1 MSRRDTF
8 VFTSAALRN
17 LSLQQELLDLE
28 TERRALARWCAGR
41 RRRFFPEARKIII
54 SRPLPGA
61 EPKYCRDSAFHNALF
76 TGDLD
81 KIICF
86 FNDEATSN
94 MIIETLNDELVWSPE
109 MGFWALTPKLKYT
122 SGLRITSG
130 KGYTA
135 CAKLLLHKGADVNA
149 SPGGLSALHDA
160 CAGGF
165 TDCAQLLL
173 SYGANPNILSKEGRA
188 PMHLCT
194 TPKTYQ
200 CAKLLL
206 EFGANV
212 NIPTRDSQVSP
223 LHVAAQ
229 HGLEEHLNLYLC
241 RGAHVCS
248 RTREGET
255 ALNIACAS
263 AEKPAEDRRYYRVVL
278 KLLSGGAD
286 VRVAGKKNHT
296 PLHNAC
302 SNCSYRIVDLLLQHG
317 AAVNQKNCAGY
328 TPMDCVLQ
336 GVKDYLDWRPE
347 GIVLCL
353 LNHGASPVN
362 PKMLKLCS
370 LSPRTMEVILNS
382 YEHIPLCDSWAES
395 VPPELWQEHHI
406 FYSSVV
412 HMTNQPRSL
421 QHLARCAIRGYLDG
435 HCLSTITQL
444 QIPHSLQEYLLL
456 RIEGAIK

>member
-8 VFTSAALRN
+8 VFTSATLRD
-17 LSLQQELLDLE
+17 LRVQQELLDLE
-28 TERRALARWCAGR
+28 TRRRALARWSAD
-41 RRRFFPEARKIII
+41 RRRFYPEARKIII
-54 SRPLPGA
+54 PRPRPGA
-61 EPKYCRDSAFHNALF
+61 EPKYCRDAAFHSALF

-81 KIICF
+81 KIKCI

-94 MIIETLNDELVWSPE
+94 MIIETLNDELAWSPE
-109 MGFWALTPKLKYT
+109 MGLWALTPKLKYT

-130 KGYTA
+130 RGYTA

-165 TDCAQLLL
+165 TDCVQLLL
-173 SYGANPNILSKEGRA
+173 SYGANPNILSKEGSA

-194 TPKTYQ
+194 TPKTFQ

-212 NIPTRDSQVSP
+212 NILTRDSQMSP

-248 RTREGET
+248 RNREGET
-255 ALNIACAS
+255 ALNAACSS
-263 AEKPAEDRRYYRVVL
+263 AEKPAEDRQYYRVAQM
-278 KLLSGGAD
+278 LLSGGTD
-286 VRVAGKKNHT
+286 VRVGGKKNHT

-302 SNCSYRIVDLLLQHG
+302 ANCSYRIVGLLLQHG
-317 AAVNQKNCAGY
+317 AAVNQQNCAGY

-336 GVKDYLDWRPE
+336 GVEDYLDWQPE
-347 GIVLCL
+347 GIVLYL

-382 YEHIPLCDSWAES
+382 YEHIPLCDSWVES
-395 VPPELWQEHHI
+395 IPPELWQEHHT

-412 HMTNQPRSL
+412 QMNSR
-421 QHLARCAIRGYLDG
+421 AI
-435 HCLSTITQL
+435 C
-444 QIPHSLQEYLLL
+444 
-456 RIEGAIK
+456 

>member
-8 VFTSAALRN
+8 VFTSTTLRALRH
-17 LSLQQELLDLE
+17 QQDMLDWE
-28 TERRALARWCAGR
+28 TERRALARR
-41 RRRFFPEARKIII
+41 RLLLPKARKMITP
-54 SRPLPGA
+54 RPQPAG
-61 EPKYCRDSAFHNALF
+61 ESKYCRDAVIHNALF

-81 KIICF
+81 KIKCI

-109 MGFWALTPKLKYT
+109 MGLWALTPKPKYT
-122 SGLRITSG
+122 SALRITAG
-130 KGYTA
+130 RGYTA
-135 CAKLLLHKGADVNA
+135 CAKLLLHKGANVNA

-173 SYGANPNILSKEGRA
+173 SYGTNPNILSEEGSA
-188 PMHLCT
+188 PIHLCT
-194 TPKTYQ
+194 TPKTFQ

-212 NIPTRDSQVSP
+212 NILTRDSQMSP

-229 HGLEEHLNLYLC
+229 HGLEEHLTLYLC

-248 RTREGET
+248 RNREGET
-255 ALNIACAS
+255 ALNAACAS
-263 AEKPAEDRRYYRVVL
+263 AEKPAEGGRYYRVVQ

-286 VRVAGKKNHT
+286 VRVAGRKNHT

-302 SNCSYRIVDLLLQHG
+302 ANCSYRIVDLLLQHG
-317 AAVNQKNCAGY
+317 AAVNQQNCAGY

-336 GVKDYLDWRPE
+336 GVEDYLDWQPE
-347 GIVLCL
+347 GIVLSL
-353 LNHGASPVN
+353 LNHGASPIN

-370 LSPRTMEVILNS
+370 LSPKTMEVILNS
-382 YEHIPLCDSWAES
+382 YEHIPLCDSWVES
-395 VPPELWQEHHI
+395 VPPELWQEHHT

-412 HMTNQPRSL
+412 QMTNQPRSL
-421 QHLARCAIRGYLDG
+421 QHLARCAVRVYLDG
-435 HCLSTITQL
+435 HCHSAITQL

-456 RIEGAIK
+456 RIEGSIK